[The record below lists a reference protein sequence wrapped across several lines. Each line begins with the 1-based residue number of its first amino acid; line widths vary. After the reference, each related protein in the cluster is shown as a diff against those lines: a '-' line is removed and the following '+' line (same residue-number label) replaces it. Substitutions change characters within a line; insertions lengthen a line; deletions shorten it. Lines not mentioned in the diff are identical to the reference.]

1 MKKICIGKKFIGE
14 GYPCF
19 TIAEAGANHE
29 GDIKKAFQLIDEAKN
44 SGVDA
49 IKFQT
54 YTAAKLTTK
63 TAPKYW
69 DDGIKNESQ
78 FDVFSKLDKLSDN
91 EWKEVFDYAKNKKII
106 CFSTPFDEESVDML
120 NSLNVP
126 AFKIASADIT
136 HLPLI
141 RKIASKK
148 KPVFISTGMSTME
161 EIHDAISTI
170 ENEGNN
176 EIVIMHCITS
186 YPTKPEDA
194 NLDMITTLKK
204 EFPEHIIG
212 YSDHTLGT
220 DIAAFSVFYGSKCVE
235 KHFTHDKTLST
246 SRDHRLSLDSNDFKE
261 LRKKIDLLQVSKGMQ
276 TKKSISSENDAIKYA
291 RRSIVSKTKILKG
304 TKITEDL
311 LEIKRPGTGIKPKFL
326 NEIIGKSASKD
337 IDDDV
342 PITWN
347 DLE

>member
-161 EIHDAISTI
+161 QIHDAIKIFQGFDCPFELQHS
-170 ENEGNN
+170 NS
-176 EIVIMHCITS
+176 S
-186 YPTKPEDA
+186 YPMKPEEA
-194 NLDMITTLKK
+194 NLKCIQTLKEK
-204 EFPEHIIG
+204 FHCNVG
-212 YSDHTLGT
+212 YSGHESMGYLICVSAVLLGATSIERHITL
-220 DIAAFSVFYGSKCVE
+220 DRSMYGSDQAASLEPQGLERLV
-235 KHFTHDKTLST
+235 
-246 SRDHRLSLDSNDFKE
+246 RDIRT
-261 LRKKIDLLQVSKGMQ
+261 ID
-276 TKKSISSENDAIKYA
+276 
-291 RRSIVSKTKILKG
+291 KILGDGVKRVWPS
-304 TKITEDL
+304 
-311 LEIKRPGTGIKPKFL
+311 EIPVMNKLRNMI
-326 NEIIGKSASKD
+326 
-337 IDDDV
+337 
-342 PITWN
+342 
-347 DLE
+347 

>member
-1 MKKICIGKKFIGE
+1 MRRICVGDKYIGE
-14 GYPCF
+14 DDDCF
-19 TIAEAGANHE
+19 IIAEAGANHE
-29 GDIKKAFQLIDEAKN
+29 GDIKKAFQLIDKAKD

-120 NSLNVP
+120 DSLNVP

-141 RKIASKK
+141 RKIAAKK
-148 KPVFISTGMSTME
+148 KPVFISTGMSTIE

-170 ENEGNN
+170 ENEGND
-176 EIVIMHCITS
+176 EIALYYVISNKTRRCKFGYDYYIKKRISRTYYRIFRS
-186 YPTKPEDA
+186 YVGHRYCC
-194 NLDMITTLKK
+194 
-204 EFPEHIIG
+204 F
-212 YSDHTLGT
+212 
-220 DIAAFSVFYGSKCVE
+220 FSI
-235 KHFTHDKTLST
+235 LW
-246 SRDHRLSLDSNDFKE
+246 FK
-261 LRKKIDLLQVSKGMQ
+261 MC
-276 TKKSISSENDAIKYA
+276 
-291 RRSIVSKTKILKG
+291 
-304 TKITEDL
+304 
-311 LEIKRPGTGIKPKFL
+311 
-326 NEIIGKSASKD
+326 
-337 IDDDV
+337 
-342 PITWN
+342 
-347 DLE
+347 